1 MNIKTAIE
9 ILEIETTTNEINSKY
24 LKKQY
29 HKLALQFHP
38 DKNNHSQ
45 ECCEKFKKINE
56 AYHFLYNELNIIEN
70 DESETNNVF
79 ESFNKSREESEET
92 KTDGEKTSTIYM
104 ELLRMFMKGIFEGKY
119 NEIIFK
125 IIQEIVLGCKKITIK
140 LFEDLDKDTCLKIY
154 SFISK
159 YRNILHLNEAILVSV
174 REIVQQKFTN
184 VLVYKLNPS
193 ISDLINNNIFKLS
206 VNDQICFVPLWIKET
221 YFDISGNEVIVL
233 CEPELPEHIKI
244 DDDNNLYIDKI
255 ISSKEELYELIQ
267 NNADIQIN
275 IDEKVF
281 EIPIRE
287 LKMKKEQRYVIKN
300 QGLLIV
306 DDLDFENYFTE
317 DNSEN
322 KEKLLEKKAHIIVNI
337 IIS

>member
-9 ILEIETTTNEINSKY
+9 ILEIETTTEINYKY

-70 DESETNNVF
+70 EDRETSDF
-79 ESFNKSREESEET
+79 ESFNKTREESEAREY
-92 KTDGEKTSTIYM
+92 GREKTSTIYM

-119 NEIIFK
+119 NDIIFEII
-125 IIQEIVLGCKKITIK
+125 QGIVSGCKKITIK

-154 SFISK
+154 SFLSK
-159 YRNILHLNEAILVSV
+159 YRNILHLNETILVSV

-193 ISDLINNNIFKLS
+193 INDLINNNIFKLS
-206 VNDQICFVPLWIKET
+206 VNDQICYVPLWIKET
-221 YFDISGNEVIVL
+221 YFDISGSEVIVL
-233 CEPELPEHIKI
+233 CEPELPKHIKI

-255 ISSKEELYELIQ
+255 IFNKEELYELIK
-267 NNADIQIN
+267 NDKDIQIN
-275 IDEKVF
+275 IDDKVF
-281 EIPIRE
+281 EIPIQE

-306 DDLDFENYFTE
+306 DDLDFENYFTDE
-317 DNSEN
+317 NTEN
-322 KEKLLEKKAHIIVNI
+322 KEKLLKNKAHIIVNI
-337 IIS
+337 IIL

>member
-9 ILEIETTTNEINSKY
+9 ILEIETTTEINCKY

-70 DESETNNVF
+70 EDREINDVF
-79 ESFNKSREESEET
+79 ESFNKSREESEQT

-104 ELLRMFMKGIFEGKY
+104 ELLRMFMKGVFEGKY

-125 IIQEIVLGCKKITIK
+125 IIQEIVLGCKKISIK

-154 SFISK
+154 SFLSK
-159 YRNILHLNEAILVSV
+159 YRNILHLNESILVSV

-193 ISDLINNNIFKLS
+193 INDLINNNIFKLC
-206 VNDQICFVPLWIKET
+206 VNDQVCYVPLWIKET
-221 YFDISGNEVIVL
+221 YFDISGSEVIVL
-233 CEPELPEHIKI
+233 CEPELPENIKI

-255 ISSKEELYELIQ
+255 ISCNEELNELLQ
-267 NNADIQIN
+267 NNSDIQIN

-281 EIPIRE
+281 EIPIQE
-287 LKMKKEQRYVIKN
+287 LKMKKEQKYVFKN

-317 DNSEN
+317 ENTEN
-322 KEKLLEKKAHIIVNI
+322 KDNLLKKKAHIIVNI

>member
-1 MNIKTAIE
+1 MNIKTAID
-9 ILEIETTTNEINSKY
+9 ILEIETTTEINCKY

-70 DESETNNVF
+70 EDREINDVF
-79 ESFNKSREESEET
+79 ESFYNSREENEET
-92 KTDGEKTSTIYM
+92 KIDGEKTSTIYM
-104 ELLRMFMKGIFEGKY
+104 ELLRMFMKGVFEGKY

-154 SFISK
+154 SFLSK
-159 YRNILHLNEAILVSV
+159 YRNILHLNESILVSV

-193 ISDLINNNIFKLS
+193 INDLINNNIFKLI
-206 VNDQICFVPLWIKET
+206 VNDQICYVPLWIKET
-221 YFDISGNEVIVL
+221 YFDISGSEVIVL
-233 CEPELPEHIKI
+233 CEPELPENIKI

-255 ISSKEELYELIQ
+255 ISYKEELNELLQ

-281 EIPIRE
+281 EIPIQE
-287 LKMKKEQRYVIKN
+287 LKMKKEQRFVFKN

-317 DNSEN
+317 ACTEN
-322 KEKLLEKKAHIIVNI
+322 KENLLKKKAHIIVNI